1 LAAALDASPETTTP
15 YKSTP
20 LFGTMHISTLLAT
33 LVGASAVTAAV
44 DLGYWD
50 VNITDSR
57 GAQGDQ
63 ARFTSAIHS
72 SNPNRTIIDEYRFH
86 GGNVSTFDNDNTFK
100 IDIRGICGNGPSSKH
115 TLSRNVSTIAT
126 NRPPVVTIKQRVDI
140 NVHDYWLVG
149 SANVTFKINTVTG
162 RGGTASFRV
171 NATLD
176 ETAVDVCGRP
186 LNRES
191 S

>member
-1 LAAALDASPETTTP
+1 
-15 YKSTP
+15 
-20 LFGTMHISTLLAT
+20 MHFSTLLTT
-33 LVGASAVTAAV
+33 LAGASAVSAAV

-63 ARFTSAIHS
+63 ARFTWAIHS

-86 GGNVSTFDNDNTFK
+86 GGNVSTFHNDRTFT
-100 IDIRGICGNGPSSKH
+100 IDIRGICGVGPS
-115 TLSRNVSTIAT
+115 I
-126 NRPPVVTIKQRVDI
+126 VTIKQRVDI
-140 NVHDYWLVG
+140 DVHDYWLVG

-176 ETAVDVCGRP
+176 DTAVDVCGRP
-186 LNRES
+186 LNIGS